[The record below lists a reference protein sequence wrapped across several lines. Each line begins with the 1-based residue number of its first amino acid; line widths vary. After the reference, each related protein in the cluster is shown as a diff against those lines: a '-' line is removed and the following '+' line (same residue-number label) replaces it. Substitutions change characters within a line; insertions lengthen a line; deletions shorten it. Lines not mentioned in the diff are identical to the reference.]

1 MLSGICSFSLRDF
14 ERIFPHYVS
23 DIMLLENT
31 EKSLVVRTTI
41 LFSTV
46 YPNHTSL
53 LFVALGQT
61 PKLDHRLDWFMLEAG
76 KGFRIN
82 TLPGMLRRSMSR
94 NLITSYPNLQQCL
107 DGPVSAT
114 LLSKKS
120 SC

>member
-31 EKSLVVRTTI
+31 EKNLVVRTTI

-61 PKLDHRLDWFMLEAG
+61 PKLDHRLDWFMLEMA
-76 KGFRIN
+76 KDFRIS
-82 TLPGMLRRSMSR
+82 TLPGMLRRSMLR
-94 NLITSYPNLQQCL
+94 NQITSYPNLQRCL
-107 DGPVSAT
+107 DGPVSVT

>member
-1 MLSGICSFSLRDF
+1 MLSGICSFTLRDF

-31 EKSLVVRTTI
+31 EKDIVVRTTI

-53 LFVALGQT
+53 LCVALGQT
-61 PKLDHRLDWFMLEAG
+61 PKLVNRLDWFMLEMG
-76 KGFRIN
+76 KGFRIS
-82 TLPGMLRRSMSR
+82 TLPGMLRRSMLR
-94 NLITSYPNLQQCL
+94 NRITLYPNLQQCL
-107 DGPVSAT
+107 DGPVSVT

-120 SC
+120 NC